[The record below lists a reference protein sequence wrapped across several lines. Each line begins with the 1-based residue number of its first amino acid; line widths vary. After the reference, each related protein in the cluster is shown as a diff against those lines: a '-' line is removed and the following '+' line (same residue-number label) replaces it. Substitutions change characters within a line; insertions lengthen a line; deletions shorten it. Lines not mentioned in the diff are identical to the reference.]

1 MVLPRAARRDDLRRR
16 RMPTP
21 NNHPGKD
28 LPVIGFLALAGALI
42 LAGVATFGYFG
53 GYWWQYWEQIR
64 DTAKAPER
72 QHWMDADDD

>member
-1 MVLPRAARRDDLRRR
+1 
-16 RMPTP
+16 MPTP

-72 QHWMDADDD
+72 QHWMETRYCNRCGIPHTDDARCGR

>member
-1 MVLPRAARRDDLRRR
+1 
-16 RMPTP
+16 MPTP

-28 LPVIGFLALAGALI
+28 LPVTAFLALAGALI

-53 GYWWQYWEQIR
+53 GYWWQYWQQIR

-72 QHWMDADDD
+72 RHWMETRYCNRCGIPHTDDARCRR